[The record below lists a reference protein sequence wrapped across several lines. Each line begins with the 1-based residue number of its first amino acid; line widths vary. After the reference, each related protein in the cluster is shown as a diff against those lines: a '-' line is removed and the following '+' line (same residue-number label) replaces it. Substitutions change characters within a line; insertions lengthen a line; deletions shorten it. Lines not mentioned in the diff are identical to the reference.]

1 MSEIPLNTRP
11 SDYKYEIVVISH
23 EICLIDLGYYNF
35 KWDCY
40 EDFIEEVDKIYNL
53 FVEWDC
59 KTMMDTSWLDAF
71 HYYYKNVYKKEE
83 VIAWAK

>member
-1 MSEIPLNTRP
+1 MSKIPIRIRP
-11 SDYKYEIVVISH
+11 YDHEYEIVVISH

-59 KTMMDTSWLDAF
+59 KTMRDEPWIECF
-71 HYYYKNVYKKEE
+71 RYFYKNVYKKEE
-83 VIAWAK
+83 ETIKC